1 MMTTARQLLELK
13 GYQICYISPDATVF
27 EAIKLMSDNQ
37 VGALLVMEAGKLVG
51 IISERDYTRKI
62 VLNNRSSR
70 TTQVREIMTEKVVDV
85 SADQTIEEC
94 MVLMSGNHVRHLP
107 VTENGKPIGV
117 LSVMDVVKNIISEKE
132 FTIQQLENY
141 IAGSV

>member
-1 MMTTARQLLELK
+1 MTTARQLLELK

-94 MVLMSGNHVRHLP
+94 MVLMSTNHVRHLP

-132 FTIQQLENY
+132 FMIQQLENY

>member
-1 MMTTARQLLELK
+1 MTTARQLLELK

-94 MVLMSGNHVRHLP
+94 MVLMSTNHVRHLP

-132 FTIQQLENY
+132 FMIQQLENY
-141 IAGSV
+141 IAG

>member
-1 MMTTARQLLELK
+1 MTTARQLLELK

-37 VGALLVMEAGKLVG
+37 VGALLVMETGKLVG

-94 MVLMSGNHVRHLP
+94 MILMSENHVRHLP

-117 LSVMDVVKNIISEKE
+117 LSVMDVMKNIISEKE
-132 FTIQQLENY
+132 FVIQQLENY

>member
-94 MVLMSGNHVRHLP
+94 MVLMSTNHVRHLP

-132 FTIQQLENY
+132 FMIQQLENY
-141 IAGSV
+141 IAG

>member
-1 MMTTARQLLELK
+1 
-13 GYQICYISPDATVF
+13 
-27 EAIKLMSDNQ
+27 
-37 VGALLVMEAGKLVG
+37 
-51 IISERDYTRKI
+51 ISERDYTRKI

-94 MVLMSGNHVRHLP
+94 MVLMSTNHVRHLP

-132 FTIQQLENY
+132 FMIQQLENY
-141 IAGSV
+141 IAG